1 MYAAPVAIDDEDYMS
16 NEEVERRREPRGVF
30 EGLKIDILTPR
41 PASFD
46 AVEASRR
53 GFFVREEDPERY
65 TLGDIHEV
73 RISLRGKSATCRLEV
88 FRKEIE
94 PRRGVALRIAFID
107 PLNEEALKALLGP
120 GAGGDRPW

>member
-1 MYAAPVAIDDEDYMS
+1 VAIDDDNFMS
-16 NEEVERRREPRGVF
+16 SEEVERRREPRGVF
-30 EGLKIDILTPR
+30 DGLRIDILTPK
-41 PASFD
+41 PASFE

-53 GFFVREEDPERY
+53 GFFVREDDPEKY

-107 PLNEEALKALLGP
+107 PQNEEALKALLGP
-120 GAGGDRPW
+120 GAAGDQL